1 MRRIQAGF
9 TQACAKKALGFRV
22 LGFRVKCLGVPNM
35 TKHPQSGKEGP
46 EKRNSQKHSR
56 FGDGRGGGC
65 KGPAW
70 HALPNFGEMVEQIE
84 NLCCWWGPGG
94 GPKVKRPQSI
104 PERPE
109 TPGSRRGPEKRKGK
123 RAKTAPKELNS
134 LWRLKNLSP
143 KP

>member
-1 MRRIQAGF
+1 
-9 TQACAKKALGFRV
+9 
-22 LGFRVKCLGVPNM
+22 M

-94 GPKVKRPQSI
+94 GTQSQKAPEHPRASRNTGLPQRPREK
-104 PERPE
+104 ER
-109 TPGSRRGPEKRKGK
+109 
-123 RAKTAPKELNS
+123 KEGQDSSQRVEQLVATQ
-134 LWRLKNLSP
+134 KP